1 MVTSARSPGE
11 DTQPEH
17 GALPLADTVAIVTG
31 GASGIGLATS
41 LALARAGAA
50 VAIFGR
56 DERAGAAAVDD
67 LARAGG
73 TATFLRVDL
82 ADTASIAPAVER
94 VVDELGAVDIL
105 VNNAAVRG
113 RDAPAGRTGLF
124 DVDAEDWDFV
134 HAVNVRAPFL
144 LTQAVGRHMVERGRG
159 GRIVNV
165 TSSAAFQAARCSTHY
180 ASSKAALTSLTRT
193 AAADL
198 GLHGINVNAVAPS
211 LTRTAYR
218 AERLSDPGA
227 FEQIVS
233 HGPMANL
240 LHRVTEPEDVAD
252 AVVFLC
258 LPESR
263 QITGQTIHT
272 SGGFIV

>member
-1 MVTSARSPGE
+1 VTHRE
-11 DTQPEH
+11 LT
-17 GALPLADTVAIVTG
+17 GAVAIVTG

-41 LALARAGAA
+41 RALGRAGAA

-56 DERAGAAAVDD
+56 DEGAGAAAVEEVERLGAAARFVPVE
-67 LARAGG
+67 LAEVERIG
-73 TATFLRVDL
+73 
-82 ADTASIAPAVER
+82 PAVEQ
-94 VVDELGAVDIL
+94 VVDALGAVDIL

-113 RDAPAGRTGLF
+113 REAPAGRSGLF
-124 DVDAEDWDFV
+124 DIDADDWDLV

-144 LTQAVGRHMVERGRG
+144 LVQAVGRHMVERGRG

-198 GLHGINVNAVAPS
+198 GPHGITVNAVAPS

-218 AERLSDPGA
+218 AERLGDDGA
-227 FEQIVS
+227 FERIVS
-233 HGPMANL
+233 EGPMANL

-252 AVVFLC
+252 AVLFLC
-258 LPESR
+258 GPESR

-272 SGGFIV
+272 SAGFIV